1 VPTYLR
7 QAQSTKNLNKLKL
20 ILLSNYIVITFWYI
34 VNNISKK
41 MRGDADRSNLNE
53 GHDINPLT
61 HQTELDHGIEP
72 PICIG

>member
-1 VPTYLR
+1 
-7 QAQSTKNLNKLKL
+7 
-20 ILLSNYIVITFWYI
+20 
-34 VNNISKK
+34 

-53 GHDINPLT
+53 GHRINPLT